1 MDHFRTFWSIIDSSL
16 SFFSCS
22 CVISKFTLTNERWQL
37 VNMFRKI
44 IIVKNFCIIF
54 DQFDATF
61 QTILLLFG
69 QNLYLLKFFLDKIC
83 IFWNNFGT
91 FLSFWNLY
99 HYHQLDKLRYFPEM
113 STLDIVVVSESSSQ
127 KRLKPLISNSSHL
140 SASGLQ
146 FRQKDFATF
155 NQNAITPAAKLI
167 SENFSLLPYLL
178 PYY

>member
-1 MDHFRTFWSIIDSSL
+1 MCHIKIYINQRKMAIGKYVQKNSYCQTLLYNFWPIWCNISNNFVAFWTKFV
-16 SFFSCS
+16 SFE
-22 CVISKFTLTNERWQL
+22 I
-37 VNMFRKI
+37 
-44 IIVKNFCIIF
+44 
-54 DQFDATF
+54 
-61 QTILLLFG
+61 
-69 QNLYLLKFFLDKIC
+69 FLDKIC